1 MMDIRK
7 MTTVDFDTPAM
18 KAFDWVLAAASVAY
32 GLYASS
38 PLWIV
43 AGILGGWAAWY
54 RPLSRLQR
62 YLQGFVKSRR

>member
-7 MTTVDFDTPAM
+7 MASVDFDTPAM
-18 KAFDWVLAAASVAY
+18 KAFDWGLAGASVAY
-32 GLYASS
+32 GVYASS
-38 PLWIV
+38 ILWIA
-43 AGILGGWAAWY
+43 AGVLGGWAAWY